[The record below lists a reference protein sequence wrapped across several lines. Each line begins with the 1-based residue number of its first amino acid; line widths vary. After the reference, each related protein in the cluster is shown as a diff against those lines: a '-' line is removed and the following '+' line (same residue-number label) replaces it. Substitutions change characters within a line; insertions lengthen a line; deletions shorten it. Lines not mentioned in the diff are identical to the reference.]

1 MLHSGSQVVSSEIQS
16 QPLKS
21 QLMDKVKAFKS
32 FQRDWFGIKIQTKGS
47 LQNKFLVKVGILAQ
61 GGGGS
66 DPIFEIKM
74 TPETK
79 NVRIFESPK
88 NFEKGQFL
96 F

>member
-1 MLHSGSQVVSSEIQS
+1 ME
-16 QPLKS
+16 
-21 QLMDKVKAFKS
+21 
-32 FQRDWFGIKIQTKGS
+32 
-47 LQNKFLVKVGILAQ
+47 NKFLVKVGILAQ
-61 GGGGS
+61 GGGGGS
-66 DPIFEIKM
+66 DPIFEIKV